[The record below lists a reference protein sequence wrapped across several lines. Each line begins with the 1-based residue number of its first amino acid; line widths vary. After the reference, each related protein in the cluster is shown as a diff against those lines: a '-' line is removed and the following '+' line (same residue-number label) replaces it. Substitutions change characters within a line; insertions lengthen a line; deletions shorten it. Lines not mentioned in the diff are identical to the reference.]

1 MDATDMTSAEH
12 AANEW
17 SRKEWEDEQMTL
29 ARLDKDT
36 QDEVRRLMNAW
47 RTKTVPEKRRELV
60 LRTFEAFVHGHSL
73 VTSDDP
79 SERWEPATP
88 GRIHGRD
95 VVRVKNDAYADQAGA
110 MHNGRRGRVIAVRY
124 GDIIVK
130 YEDGRQPPFDAVH
143 HAPARLEKLL
153 R

>member
-1 MDATDMTSAEH
+1 MDAADMSSAEW
-12 AANEW
+12 AAQEW
-17 SRKEWEDEQMTL
+17 SRKEWEDEQMKL
-29 ARLDKDT
+29 ARLDRDT
-36 QDEVRRLMNAW
+36 QDEVRRLMMAW

-60 LRTFEAFVHGHSL
+60 LATFESFVRGHAL
-73 VTSDDP
+73 VTPDDP
-79 SERWEPATP
+79 SERWEAAVP

-95 VVRVKNDAYADQAGA
+95 TVRVKADAYADEAGS

-143 HAPARLEKLL
+143 HAPAKLERLT